1 MSIAMKEDIMEAEVR
16 DEHRHHEIMLI
27 VNTRPTPWSTH
38 EISFDEVVKIAYPT
52 PPYPQTKYTV
62 SYTNGP
68 KGHEHGTLV
77 QNQSVPVKNE
87 MVFSVTATNQS

>member
-1 MSIAMKEDIMEAEVR
+1 MEAEFR
-16 DEHRHHEIMLI
+16 EEHQKFEITLI
-27 VNTRPTPWSTH
+27 VNTRPTPWSKH
-38 EISFDEVVKIAYPT
+38 AISFDEVVAIAYPT

-62 SYTNGP
+62 SFTNGP

-77 QNQSVPVKNE
+77 QNQSVPVQNE